1 MTNNGTQVHR
11 DDDGDLTVWTQP
23 RFVVSAIVV
32 AIIVVLGVVLTVAG
46 GRGDSTAATP
56 AAQTPPAV
64 APAPAPGGC
73 DLPAGDQAVPDD
85 TPRDTRWELVG
96 KMIAPTAPKTYG
108 PAVVDDGF
116 RTCFAHSP
124 MGALYA
130 TVNFWATGTA
140 KPAVEVLRKLAA
152 PSSARENGI
161 KASLGDDQPSLGQ
174 SSGLQVAGFSFASY
188 DQSRAGVKL
197 AFRLQ
202 NGRLVQLDTT
212 MLWTRG
218 DWRYEVPL
226 DQRPPTSPLN
236 DLTAFI
242 AWKGT

>member
-64 APAPAPGGC
+64 APAAAPGGC

-130 TVNFWATGTA
+130 AANFWATATL
-140 KPAVEVLRKLAA
+140 KSPPDVYRRLAA
-152 PSSARENGI
+152 RSAAQQQAI
-161 KASLGDDQPSLGQ
+161 KASVGQEPGLGSTG
-174 SSGLQVAGFSFASY
+174 GLQIAGFSFSSY
-188 DQSRAGVKL
+188 SSSRAIIRL
-197 AFRLQ
+197 AFRAR
-202 NGRLVQLDTT
+202 NGRLAEIIST
-212 MLWTRG
+212 MLWTG
-218 DWRYEVPL
+218 KDWRYEIPL
-226 DQRPPTSPLN
+226 DQQPPTSALS
-236 DLTAFI
+236 DLSNFI
-242 AWKGT
+242 GWTGS